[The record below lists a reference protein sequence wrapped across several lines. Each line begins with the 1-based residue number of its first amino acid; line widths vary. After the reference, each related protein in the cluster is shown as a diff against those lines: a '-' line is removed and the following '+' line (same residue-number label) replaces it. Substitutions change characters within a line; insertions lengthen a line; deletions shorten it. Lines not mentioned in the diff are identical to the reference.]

1 MDTLL
6 GILLL
11 LAHIL
16 CHARGLTWDTCVGSK
31 HYVEVTPDADVT
43 IGAIL
48 NIHSPGKGIYGC
60 GPPTAEGV
68 EVFEALRWTVSVL
81 NQNSGVIHDQ
91 PVGESFIPGVKFGLK
106 VFDSCGHEGAAVKQL
121 TELFP
126 ILQSGTTCSV
136 KQENSSLVIGFVDM
150 SGAIKTPQVMESLHD
165 YFIPG
170 IPLHLSTA
178 VPPDQVA
185 STLAEVAVDMKWQRF
200 AILHADDEYS
210 IHVTKTI
217 GQLAKSD
224 DQLCLTKLE
233 SIPVAETVS
242 STPELRAY
250 QKVLERLAARL
261 EDNMAVMVIAHGET
275 LRRLLQAMAVVSE
288 AVNRLQWLF
297 SWVPDPLLLADLGQ
311 ALNAKNVYSLAPYP
325 RGIRQLEERWARL
338 QDRSS
343 NSISSPQ
350 DRWFLEYV
358 MARKNCQVRGFNKE
372 ELNDLP
378 VCANLALRES
388 TGDVLVR
395 TSRVIPA
402 LHSVFT
408 YAHAFRR
415 AWEIKCL
422 NQPGICPALRQMSRR
437 EFVGQY
443 LEPLDFDH
451 SPRSRSPPEITGRK
465 TPETRAGEIEGVKL
479 GLTVYSYDQN
489 LGVEPQQVIVYDYT
503 GANVLDPNFEYL
515 PTLCPATGCKNC
527 VKVRE
532 GRLGNKN
539 SEGIEM
545 IGNPKDILIPV
556 LLPIHKSGN
565 SPLQCSNVV
574 DPLAV
579 QDLEAILWT
588 IDKINDDTEFLSG
601 MQLGTVVID
610 TCGSSL
616 KATQRLSDYLASHVV
631 QGVDSLDIESTLT
644 FVVSGNSEESEA
656 AAAVL
661 GPLNITSIA
670 TSEVNLDRKTASD
683 NYNLQVN
690 VPVEIRV
697 RATIEVLKYL
707 GWSFVSILYSED
719 DQSHQAYNTFRKLA
733 KSGGVCLAA
742 EHGVGGESKND
753 DAQMHLAI
761 LKLKEA
767 KSRGANVVI
776 LLLNVHDTK
785 IFFSAIKQA
794 IASKIISRGD
804 FIWMGSNNLEIFSDF
819 EKEAAGALIFRQE
832 QGEVR
837 EFMTHYRRLRP
848 ESNKRNPWFREF
860 WEQEAGCT
868 DGDCA
873 KVSST
878 GQSLQYV
885 SNPAIINTIQ
895 AVLAVAA
902 GLARLRDEVC
912 GAEKGLCPRILQQ
925 SKIRHTVNQYIRYTS
940 SARLDEKNEMFSF
953 TKGGYGDLPVEIL
966 NLRKGPTG
974 DFNKQKVG
982 SYHNRLTSLVNMV
995 TYNSAEDEIT
1005 MDHVSSECRV
1015 GCGRCKGQTSDFLIL
1030 DSTDN
1035 FYIVGTF
1042 GVHLPNTNPLECGP
1056 LSSSLGLQNVEAF
1069 LWALDEVN
1077 KNANVLPG
1085 VKLGAIVFD
1094 TCGSREKTARDVS
1107 NFFSRSQNDVITL
1120 PLVNDVAGF
1129 VADQSYVVVKPVVD
1143 ITMSLN
1149 ITTVAP
1155 QASSTIFNDVEK
1167 YRYLL
1172 RLSLP
1177 NNLLAD
1183 SLASLLRH
1191 FRWNYVSVVYSHD
1204 NRQQIDVFR
1213 SFQAEAER
1221 RGIQFA
1227 LVEKVTSHSEQVNTA
1242 MDNIVHRLKI
1252 KQEEGARVVI
1262 LLLTTDHTDQ
1272 LLTAV
1277 KQLQMTGRSHI
1288 GDFIWVTIDNV
1299 EVFHRFPE
1307 QSLGTLSIRSSSS
1320 MVTSFKQ
1327 HFLGLSLRN
1336 NSRNPWFRE
1345 YWEQVFNCRGAACYS
1360 ELHKNLQDVPFTQE
1374 PTVVDTI
1381 NSVFALT
1388 LGLEASRQKLCPG
1401 FGPGLCPEM
1410 REDPHYRDL
1419 ILNFTKNV
1427 SFTGV
1432 DGSSVKFTSNHYGVG
1447 QLDVL
1452 NFRQVGS
1459 NAHAF
1464 ITVGSYTEKEGLS
1477 VNLTRVK
1484 GYDEHA
1490 QEISLHNFY
1499 SQCLKNEMCHGGA
1512 ISRSPS
1518 VMQVLPTENF
1528 ALSALVPVHQ
1538 PGEDF
1543 FTCGPLNHVDIFQN
1557 LVALSYAVDN
1567 LNKNKTI
1574 LPEIN
1579 LGVLVFDYC
1588 GREQRAE
1595 EKLFSYFAKEGNGET
1610 SESQIKPSAVLA
1622 TLTFNDGIAEEVY
1635 PILQANHIPQIT
1647 NPVASTLVRRDT
1659 SVSLTLKTVPPVMSQ
1674 IQAVIGLL
1682 NKFSW
1687 HYVHVI
1693 HSNDDFGR
1701 EAHWELVKGAKESEI
1716 CISRALLV
1724 NPGSSSKDIENQ
1736 LTSLSDP
1743 NARVIILLSD
1753 DGLLTRSVLQAA
1765 SDLNLLN
1772 HFVWIGTEGWGTDS
1786 KIAELVED
1794 TVVNA
1799 FTVKMES
1806 YDVPELK
1813 RCYGAKTLGKH
1824 EPIPDAWFE
1833 EFWQHHFRCQLANSQ
1848 VVQRQYPDVCSGQ
1861 ERLNEENFKQ
1871 DKYVYHTVTAVNAI
1885 GRGLHSYLRTHCIHG
1900 DAAMSIEDCG
1910 ENAREMLTTEIKTEL
1925 MGHNMDCEEC
1935 ESSSESAFGYQIF
1948 SLKKNNESK
1957 KKNYV
1962 QVGIWKNGRLQLQ
1975 EEQVTFSNGETPT
1988 SLCFGTCQEKC
1999 SKQFGDVKADNLF
2012 QPGPI
2017 YMNFKTVWG
2026 IIVTALSLLGIAL
2039 VVICASYFLM
2049 AFPVTVG
2056 TTVLGY
2062 LILFGLLILY
2072 AVNFS
2077 FILAPTESTCGVRRF
2092 VMGLA
2097 YAIVFS
2103 GMLVK
2108 VMNAWR
2114 LMGYKGNRMLHDGT
2128 RLTSPAGLLMV
2139 AVGLVVIQV
2148 ILAAAWLVLMP
2159 PKIGVYERVWRCAPP
2174 TTFEAELIISLVYVM
2189 LLLALSILFSILTWH
2204 CADNNR
2210 ESRWILVCCVL
2221 MALVW
2226 LAWTILCTQLPLA
2239 YRDTTIIVANLVC
2252 ATIVMLCLYMRKVYL
2267 YSKLTRQARD
2277 LEVKTRLHPTQYAP
2291 TMFGALGKSNVAP
2304 ILYGSQASLNNK
2316 KIYSHGPA
2324 RIVLENAQS
2333 EGGSSTSSVQVQG
2346 TDLYPLEMYDGGS
2359 QFQPGPVFDG
2369 NNFLI
2374 LDDNVTFSR

>member
-1 MDTLL
+1 FFGKMDTLL

-902 GLARLRDEVC
+902 GLARLRDE
-912 GAEKGLCPRILQQ
+912 
-925 SKIRHTVNQYIRYTS
+925 T
-940 SARLDEKNEMFSF
+940 
-953 TKGGYGDLPVEIL
+953 
-966 NLRKGPTG
+966 
-974 DFNKQKVG
+974 
-982 SYHNRLTSLVNMV
+982 
-995 TYNSAEDEIT
+995 
-1005 MDHVSSECRV
+1005 
-1015 GCGRCKGQTSDFLIL
+1015 
-1030 DSTDN
+1030 
-1035 FYIVGTF
+1035 
-1042 GVHLPNTNPLECGP
+1042 
-1056 LSSSLGLQNVEAF
+1056 
-1069 LWALDEVN
+1069 
-1077 KNANVLPG
+1077 
-1085 VKLGAIVFD
+1085 
-1094 TCGSREKTARDVS
+1094 
-1107 NFFSRSQNDVITL
+1107 
-1120 PLVNDVAGF
+1120 
-1129 VADQSYVVVKPVVD
+1129 
-1143 ITMSLN
+1143 
-1149 ITTVAP
+1149 
-1155 QASSTIFNDVEK
+1155 
-1167 YRYLL
+1167 
-1172 RLSLP
+1172 
-1177 NNLLAD
+1177 
-1183 SLASLLRH
+1183 
-1191 FRWNYVSVVYSHD
+1191 
-1204 NRQQIDVFR
+1204 
-1213 SFQAEAER
+1213 
-1221 RGIQFA
+1221 
-1227 LVEKVTSHSEQVNTA
+1227 
-1242 MDNIVHRLKI
+1242 
-1252 KQEEGARVVI
+1252 
-1262 LLLTTDHTDQ
+1262 
-1272 LLTAV
+1272 
-1277 KQLQMTGRSHI
+1277 
-1288 GDFIWVTIDNV
+1288 
-1299 EVFHRFPE
+1299 
-1307 QSLGTLSIRSSSS
+1307 
-1320 MVTSFKQ
+1320 
-1327 HFLGLSLRN
+1327 
-1336 NSRNPWFRE
+1336 
-1345 YWEQVFNCRGAACYS
+1345 
-1360 ELHKNLQDVPFTQE
+1360 
-1374 PTVVDTI
+1374 
-1381 NSVFALT
+1381 
-1388 LGLEASRQKLCPG
+1388 
-1401 FGPGLCPEM
+1401 
-1410 REDPHYRDL
+1410 
-1419 ILNFTKNV
+1419 
-1427 SFTGV
+1427 
-1432 DGSSVKFTSNHYGVG
+1432 
-1447 QLDVL
+1447 
-1452 NFRQVGS
+1452 
-1459 NAHAF
+1459 
-1464 ITVGSYTEKEGLS
+1464 
-1477 VNLTRVK
+1477 
-1484 GYDEHA
+1484 
-1490 QEISLHNFY
+1490 
-1499 SQCLKNEMCHGGA
+1499 
-1512 ISRSPS
+1512 
-1518 VMQVLPTENF
+1518 
-1528 ALSALVPVHQ
+1528 
-1538 PGEDF
+1538 
-1543 FTCGPLNHVDIFQN
+1543 
-1557 LVALSYAVDN
+1557 
-1567 LNKNKTI
+1567 
-1574 LPEIN
+1574 
-1579 LGVLVFDYC
+1579 
-1588 GREQRAE
+1588 
-1595 EKLFSYFAKEGNGET
+1595 
-1610 SESQIKPSAVLA
+1610 
-1622 TLTFNDGIAEEVY
+1622 
-1635 PILQANHIPQIT
+1635 
-1647 NPVASTLVRRDT
+1647 
-1659 SVSLTLKTVPPVMSQ
+1659 
-1674 IQAVIGLL
+1674 
-1682 NKFSW
+1682 
-1687 HYVHVI
+1687 
-1693 HSNDDFGR
+1693 
-1701 EAHWELVKGAKESEI
+1701 
-1716 CISRALLV
+1716 
-1724 NPGSSSKDIENQ
+1724 
-1736 LTSLSDP
+1736 
-1743 NARVIILLSD
+1743 
-1753 DGLLTRSVLQAA
+1753 
-1765 SDLNLLN
+1765 
-1772 HFVWIGTEGWGTDS
+1772 
-1786 KIAELVED
+1786 
-1794 TVVNA
+1794 
-1799 FTVKMES
+1799 
-1806 YDVPELK
+1806 
-1813 RCYGAKTLGKH
+1813 
-1824 EPIPDAWFE
+1824 
-1833 EFWQHHFRCQLANSQ
+1833 
-1848 VVQRQYPDVCSGQ
+1848 
-1861 ERLNEENFKQ
+1861 
-1871 DKYVYHTVTAVNAI
+1871 
-1885 GRGLHSYLRTHCIHG
+1885 
-1900 DAAMSIEDCG
+1900 
-1910 ENAREMLTTEIKTEL
+1910 
-1925 MGHNMDCEEC
+1925 
-1935 ESSSESAFGYQIF
+1935 
-1948 SLKKNNESK
+1948 
-1957 KKNYV
+1957 
-1962 QVGIWKNGRLQLQ
+1962 
-1975 EEQVTFSNGETPT
+1975 
-1988 SLCFGTCQEKC
+1988 
-1999 SKQFGDVKADNLF
+1999 
-2012 QPGPI
+2012 
-2017 YMNFKTVWG
+2017 
-2026 IIVTALSLLGIAL
+2026 
-2039 VVICASYFLM
+2039 
-2049 AFPVTVG
+2049 
-2056 TTVLGY
+2056 
-2062 LILFGLLILY
+2062 
-2072 AVNFS
+2072 
-2077 FILAPTESTCGVRRF
+2077 
-2092 VMGLA
+2092 
-2097 YAIVFS
+2097 
-2103 GMLVK
+2103 
-2108 VMNAWR
+2108 
-2114 LMGYKGNRMLHDGT
+2114 
-2128 RLTSPAGLLMV
+2128 
-2139 AVGLVVIQV
+2139 
-2148 ILAAAWLVLMP
+2148 
-2159 PKIGVYERVWRCAPP
+2159 
-2174 TTFEAELIISLVYVM
+2174 
-2189 LLLALSILFSILTWH
+2189 
-2204 CADNNR
+2204 
-2210 ESRWILVCCVL
+2210 
-2221 MALVW
+2221 
-2226 LAWTILCTQLPLA
+2226 
-2239 YRDTTIIVANLVC
+2239 
-2252 ATIVMLCLYMRKVYL
+2252 
-2267 YSKLTRQARD
+2267 
-2277 LEVKTRLHPTQYAP
+2277 
-2291 TMFGALGKSNVAP
+2291 
-2304 ILYGSQASLNNK
+2304 
-2316 KIYSHGPA
+2316 
-2324 RIVLENAQS
+2324 
-2333 EGGSSTSSVQVQG
+2333 
-2346 TDLYPLEMYDGGS
+2346 
-2359 QFQPGPVFDG
+2359 
-2369 NNFLI
+2369 
-2374 LDDNVTFSR
+2374 